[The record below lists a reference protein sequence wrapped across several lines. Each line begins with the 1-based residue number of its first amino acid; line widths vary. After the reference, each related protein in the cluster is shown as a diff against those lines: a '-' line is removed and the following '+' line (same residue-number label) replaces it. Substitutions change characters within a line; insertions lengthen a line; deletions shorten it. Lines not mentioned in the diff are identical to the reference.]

1 MPIPTKYLLSREVRK
16 RLISLIGHIRL
27 NIITENIGRQKRK
40 RVYAL
45 LFKKTHTPTIICK
58 SEKLLLL

>member
-1 MPIPTKYLLSREVRK
+1 M
-16 RLISLIGHIRL
+16 SLIGHIRL